1 MVPKRSFPVYKI
13 RRFILSGGLQVCAQS
28 RLPTLIRSSPTMADQ
43 VWDLGLRTVPQPGAP
58 EANLRKIFSPWGV
71 DKKIFLCYNQAGGS
85 REINL
90 RSRWGPGPPYPA
102 QLANNLIDLDPNLCY
117 NDRMVW
123 LMITLCISW
132 SPFCIV
138 HTHTIHPPCFPFCG
152 KVGTQ
157 SLINC
162 TWTLGKVNLWFS

>member
-13 RRFILSGGLQVCAQS
+13 WRFILSGGLQVCAQS

-43 VWDLGLRTVPQPGAP
+43 VWEKGLRTVPQPGAP

-90 RSRWGPGPPYPA
+90 RSRWGPGPPYPT

-117 NDRMVW
+117 NDCMVW
-123 LMITLCISW
+123 LMITLHIVISFLYRTHPYHTPTLF
-132 SPFCIV
+132 PFLWQGG
-138 HTHTIHPPCFPFCG
+138 HTISDQLYMNLR
-152 KVGTQ
+152 Q
-157 SLINC
+157 SQPL
-162 TWTLGKVNLWFS
+162 V